1 MTHSA
6 AQKKKNKPKNHTT
19 HFCSYKTAKP
29 RFLPQSRIVTDG
41 GKGGGKGLF
50 FPSFIFHIIHVLAT
64 HCCHRVV
71 ESSFTG
77 NLPKLEQLIKLLV
90 QTWLKNNDMRP
101 ECFSVQLGNAFLV
114 YFYTLSKS

>member
-1 MTHSA
+1 MTHSTA
-6 AQKKKNKPKNHTT
+6 LKKKKLPKNHTT

-41 GKGGGKGLF
+41 GKAGERAF
-50 FPSFIFHIIHVLAT
+50 FSSFIFHIIHVLAT

-77 NLPKLEQLIKLLV
+77 NLLKLEQLIKLLM

-101 ECFSVQLGNAFLV
+101 ERFSAQLGNAFLV